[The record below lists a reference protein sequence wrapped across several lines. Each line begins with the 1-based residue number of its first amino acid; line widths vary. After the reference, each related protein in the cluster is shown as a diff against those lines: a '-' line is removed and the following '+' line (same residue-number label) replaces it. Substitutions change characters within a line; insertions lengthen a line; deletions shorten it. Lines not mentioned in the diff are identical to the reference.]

1 MIRFSLSSIW
11 SSRDPQDFWP
21 YLQMQKFS
29 ILVLLVDSS
38 NSQAVIPDLSRT
50 SISYTPTSAW
60 IFSELVLYLTIS
72 VRITSCTSCPSDEF
86 FLLCRIVH
94 SGKSKSL
101 CSLLK
106 WLGFYPCLSIVTRRC
121 DVWPHPLLIGM
132 TDINLQPS
140 ELCSLI
146 LSCNSLSFSSTC
158 GFICF
163 LTSNLT
169 LKVLYSYKIAMY
181 VAFVGDLFTH
191 LWYE

>member
-1 MIRFSLSSIW
+1 MIKFSLSSIW
-11 SSRDPQDFWP
+11 SSRDPQNFWP

-29 ILVLLVDSS
+29 ILGLLVDSS
-38 NSQAVIPDLSRT
+38 NSQVVIPELSRT

-60 IFSELVLYLTIS
+60 IFSESVLYLTIS
-72 VRITSCTSCPSDEF
+72 VRITSCTSCPYDEF
-86 FLLCRIVH
+86 FLLSRIVH

-121 DVWPHPLLIGM
+121 DVCPHPLAIGI
-132 TDINLQPS
+132 TDLNLQPS
-140 ELCSLI
+140 ELCSFI
-146 LSCNSLSFSSTC
+146 LSCNSLSPSSTI
-158 GFICF
+158 GFMDF
-163 LTSNLT
+163 FTWNLT
-169 LKVLYSYKIAMY
+169 LKVLYSYELAMY

>member
-1 MIRFSLSSIW
+1 MIKFSLSSIW

-38 NSQAVIPDLSRT
+38 NSQVVIPELSRT

-60 IFSELVLYLTIS
+60 IFSEWVLYLTIS
-72 VRITSCTSCPSDEF
+72 VRITSCTSCPYDEF
-86 FLLCRIVH
+86 FLLSRIVH

-121 DVWPHPLLIGM
+121 DVCPHPLAIGI
-132 TDINLQPS
+132 TDLNLQPS
-140 ELCSLI
+140 ELCSFI
-146 LSCNSLSFSSTC
+146 LSCNSLSPSSTI
-158 GFICF
+158 GFMDF
-163 LTSNLT
+163 FTWNLT
-169 LKVLYSYKIAMY
+169 LKVLYSYELAMY

>member
-1 MIRFSLSSIW
+1 MIKFSLSSIW
-11 SSRDPQDFWP
+11 SSRDPRNFWP

-38 NSQAVIPDLSRT
+38 NSQVVIPELSRT

-60 IFSELVLYLTIS
+60 IFSESVLYLTIS
-72 VRITSCTSCPSDEF
+72 VRITSCTSCPYDEF
-86 FLLCRIVH
+86 FLLSRIVH

-121 DVWPHPLLIGM
+121 DVCPHPLAIGI
-132 TDINLQPS
+132 TDLNLQPS
-140 ELCSLI
+140 ELCSFI
-146 LSCNSLSFSSTC
+146 LSCNSLSPSSTI
-158 GFICF
+158 GFMDF
-163 LTSNLT
+163 FTWNLT
-169 LKVLYSYKIAMY
+169 LKVLYSYASAMSF
-181 VAFVGDLFTH
+181 AFIVNLFTH

>member
-1 MIRFSLSSIW
+1 MIKFSLSSIW

-38 NSQAVIPDLSRT
+38 NSQVVIPDLSRT
-50 SISYTPTSAW
+50 AISYTPTSAW
-60 IFSELVLYLTIS
+60 IFSESVLYLTIS
-72 VRITSCTSCPSDEF
+72 VRITSCTSCPYDEF
-86 FLLCRIVH
+86 FLLSRIVH
-94 SGKSKSL
+94 SGKSKWL

-121 DVWPHPLLIGM
+121 DVCPHPLAIGM
-132 TDINLQPS
+132 TDLNLQPS
-140 ELCSLI
+140 ELCSFI
-146 LSCNSLSFSSTC
+146 LSCNSLSPSSTI
-158 GFICF
+158 GFMDF
-163 LTSNLT
+163 FTWNLT
-169 LKVLYSYKIAMY
+169 LKVLYSYELAMY

>member
-1 MIRFSLSSIW
+1 M
-11 SSRDPQDFWP
+11 D
-21 YLQMQKFS
+21 
-29 ILVLLVDSS
+29 
-38 NSQAVIPDLSRT
+38 
-50 SISYTPTSAW
+50 
-60 IFSELVLYLTIS
+60 FSEWVLYLTIS
-72 VRITSCTSCPSDEF
+72 VRITFCTSCPYDEF
-86 FLLCRIVH
+86 FLLSRIVH

-121 DVWPHPLLIGM
+121 DVCPHPLVIGM

-146 LSCNSLSFSSTC
+146 LSCNSISPSSTF

-163 LTSNLT
+163 LSWNLT
-169 LKVLYSYKIAMY
+169 LKVLYSYELAMY

-191 LWYE
+191 LWYELSNRTILKDSSLYPFEHNCCSERFCVGRSHRYRLIG

>member
-1 MIRFSLSSIW
+1 MIKFSLSSIW
-11 SSRDPQDFWP
+11 SSRDPRNFWP

-38 NSQAVIPDLSRT
+38 NSQVVIPELSRT

-60 IFSELVLYLTIS
+60 IFSESVLYLTIS
-72 VRITSCTSCPSDEF
+72 VRITSCTSCPYDEF
-86 FLLCRIVH
+86 FLLSRIVH

-121 DVWPHPLLIGM
+121 DVCPHPLAIGI
-132 TDINLQPS
+132 TDLNLQPS
-140 ELCSLI
+140 ELCSFI
-146 LSCNSLSFSSTC
+146 LSCNSLSPSSTI
-158 GFICF
+158 GFMDF
-163 LTSNLT
+163 FTWNLT
-169 LKVLYSYKIAMY
+169 LKVLYSYELAMY